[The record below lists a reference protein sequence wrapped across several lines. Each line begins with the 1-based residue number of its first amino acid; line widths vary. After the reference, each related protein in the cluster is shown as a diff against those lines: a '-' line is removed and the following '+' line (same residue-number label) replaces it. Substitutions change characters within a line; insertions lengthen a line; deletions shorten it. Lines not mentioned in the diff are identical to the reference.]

1 MGGINI
7 KNVRE
12 MTVTELANLPVEV
25 LLSLSDDD
33 MQYVSDTL
41 KNSMS
46 EDEWMAAVRSMD
58 TGIYDE
64 QGNLIGDKCMEEDD
78 YEW

>member
-1 MGGINI
+1 M

-12 MTVTELANLPVEV
+12 M
-25 LLSLSDDD
+25 SLSEVENISPIDL
-33 MQYVSDTL
+33 VKLS
-41 KNSMS
+41 S
-46 EDEWMAAVRSMD
+46 EDAGYVATRIRESMTDDELFQRAKKLD

>member
-1 MGGINI
+1 M

-12 MTVTELANLPVEV
+12 M
-25 LLSLSDDD
+25 SLSELEDISPVDL
-33 MQYVSDTL
+33 VKLS
-41 KNSMS
+41 S
-46 EDEWMAAVRSMD
+46 EDAGYVAARIRESMTDDELFQRAKKLD

-64 QGNLIGDKCMEEDD
+64 QGNLIGDKCMDEDD

>member
-1 MGGINI
+1 M

-12 MTVTELANLPVEV
+12 MSLAELEGISPVDLV
-25 LLSLSDDD
+25 KLS
-33 MQYVSDTL
+33 
-41 KNSMS
+41 S
-46 EDEWMAAVRSMD
+46 EDAGYVTAKIMESMTEEEIFQRAKKLD

-64 QGNLIGDKCMEEDD
+64 QGNLIGDKCMDEDD

>member
-1 MGGINI
+1 M

-12 MTVTELANLPVEV
+12 M
-25 LLSLSDDD
+25 SLSELENISPIDLVKLSSEDAG
-33 MQYVSDTL
+33 YVANKIL
-41 KNSMS
+41 ESMS
-46 EDEWMAAVRSMD
+46 DEEIQQRSKMLD

>member
-1 MGGINI
+1 M

-12 MTVTELANLPVEV
+12 M
-25 LLSLSDDD
+25 SLSE
-33 MQYVSDTL
+33 L
-41 KNSMS
+41 KNISPIDLVKLSSEDAGYVANKILESMS
-46 EDEWMAAVRSMD
+46 DEEIQQRSKMLD

-78 YEW
+78 YEWD

>member
-1 MGGINI
+1 M

-12 MTVTELANLPVEV
+12 M
-25 LLSLSDDD
+25 SLSELGNISPIDL
-33 MQYVSDTL
+33 VKLS
-41 KNSMS
+41 S
-46 EDEWMAAVRSMD
+46 EDAGYVADRIRESMTDDELFQRAKKLD

-78 YEW
+78 YDW